1 MASRPN
7 QPSRMATERRQKTLG
22 TASEL
27 VNAAAKWPIGSL
39 GVVGAHAQADDVR
52 AERRMIHAG
61 SPALGGRRRAQRRQA
76 TRASIR
82 IESFGTLLPRP
93 SSVHPRFMVEA
104 AQRSAV
110 VRGQREA
117 DSPAAIGALTAESD
131 AGR

>member
-1 MASRPN
+1 VASRPN
-7 QPSRMATERRQKTLG
+7 QPSRMATERGQKTLG

-27 VNAAAKWPIGSL
+27 VNAATKWLIGSL
-39 GVVGAHAQADDVR
+39 GVVGGHAQADDVR

-82 IESFGTLLPRP
+82 IESFGTLPPRP
-93 SSVHPRFMVEA
+93 TSVHPRFMEA

-110 VRGQREA
+110 DRGQRKA
-117 DSPAAIGALTAESD
+117 DSPAK
-131 AGR
+131 